1 MNSKYILINSFYFVL
16 FIAAKIIA
24 FYAIFYIALAAL
36 FAICMKGLLST
47 IDDDQPKWQ
56 LEESLIGT
64 NPGLG
69 FRPMAEEVE
78 QGSLIWYDVSNQ
90 TQIKSWSN
98 ILDDFL
104 ARELQLKIHLMIK
117 CIMSLLITAYNDSKL
132 LSNGGQNQKHC
143 DFDSYPRDDQV
154 CALDIS
160 QLKDCS
166 SSNGYGFNKSAPC
179 VFLKLNRI
187 FGWKPQFYNDIN
199 DLPKEMPESLKDH
212 IKSLDEKERNQ
223 IWVTCQGES
232 PADEEIIG
240 DVQYFP
246 TQGFPG
252 YYYPFKNTPGYLSPL
267 VAVKFIRPKRKT

>member
-1 MNSKYILINSFYFVL
+1 
-16 FIAAKIIA
+16 
-24 FYAIFYIALAAL
+24 
-36 FAICMKGLLST
+36 MKGLLAT
-47 IDDDQPKWQ
+47 ISDDHPKWQ
-56 LEESLIGT
+56 LHESLIGT

-104 ARELQLKIHLMIK
+104 AREYLKSSNTIIK
-117 CIMSLLITAYNDSKL
+117 ITNELILFLITAYNDSKL
-132 LSNGGQNQKHC
+132 LLNGGQNQKHC

-160 QLKDCS
+160 KLRDCS
-166 SSNGYGFNKSAPC
+166 SNNGYGYNKSAPC

-187 FGWKPQFYNDIN
+187 FGWKPEFYNDIKA
-199 DLPKEMPESLKDH
+199 LPEEMPESLKEH
-212 IKSLDEKERNQ
+212 IKSLNEKERNQ

-232 PADEEIIG
+232 PADQEIIG

-267 VAVKFIRPKRKT
+267 VAVKFIRPKRKI